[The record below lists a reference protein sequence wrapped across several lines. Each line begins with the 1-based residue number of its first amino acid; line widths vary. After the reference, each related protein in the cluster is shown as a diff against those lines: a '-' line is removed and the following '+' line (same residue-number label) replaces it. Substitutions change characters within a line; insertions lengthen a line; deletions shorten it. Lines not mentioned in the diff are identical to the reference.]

1 MSHEHKH
8 DHEHEH
14 HHDHAHEHGQGDMHE
29 YEHEREPVEV
39 TRAQGRQGEDLDAA
53 GKSLSNALRI
63 SFAILK
69 VIMIVLVI
77 GFIASG
83 FRTVQSGEKGIILR
97 FGKIHRITAKPGSV
111 WVLPYPIDELIR
123 IPADR
128 RINLPVNAF
137 WYKETREDIMGPGTI
152 PRNYRADSLDPLQE
166 GYCLTRSEKSDS
178 QVVAA
183 VRPVLAAGNNLALA
197 AQSDGSD
204 YSIVHTRWQIDYQI
218 NNVDQFFRNVYV
230 AEVKPGQVYFDIM
243 TQSITPMLRSVI
255 EDAVVQAM
263 VHYTIDEAIQSIDTI
278 PGRVQQLAQKKL
290 TDLGSGITVTS
301 VRLVKAEWP
310 KQVDQAFAE
319 SIAASQ
325 RSQATITEARTYA
338 ENTLNEV
345 AGLVARQLY
354 QGLVDGSLNDQQCEA
369 LWAQAAGQTRD
380 RLAQAEAYKTT
391 VVETAKADS
400 DYLMKLLPEYQK
412 RPELVARGL
421 YAAAIEDVLTRADEK
436 FIIELSEASKDRQ
449 VRINLSREPVKPKRA
464 GQQPPAPK

>member
-8 DHEHEH
+8 DHEHD
-14 HHDHAHEHGQGDMHE
+14 HDHGP
-29 YEHEREPVEV
+29 EPVET
-39 TRAQGRQGEDLDAA
+39 TRAQGGRGDDLDAA
-53 GKSLSNALRI
+53 GRSLSDALRI

-97 FGKIHRITAKPGSV
+97 FGRIVKIKDKPGSV
-111 WVLPYPIDELIR
+111 WILPYPMYELIR

-128 RINLPVNAF
+128 RINLPVNTF
-137 WYKETREDIMGPGTI
+137 WYKETREDIMGPSTI
-152 PRNYRADSLDPLQE
+152 PRNLRADSLDPLQE

-178 QVVAA
+178 QVVAT
-183 VRPVLAAGNNLALA
+183 VRPVLAAGTNLALA
-197 AQSDGSD
+197 PQSDGSD
-204 YSIVHTRWQIDYQI
+204 YGIVHTRWQIDYQI
-218 NNVDQFFRNVYV
+218 SNVDQFFRNVYV
-230 AEVKPGQVYFDIM
+230 ADVKPGQVYFDIM

-278 PGRVQQLAQKKL
+278 PGGVQQLAQKKL
-290 TDLGSGITVTS
+290 ADMGSGISVTS

-325 RSQATITEARTYA
+325 MSQAAITGARTYA

-354 QGLVDGSLNDQQCEA
+354 QGLVDGKIDDQQCEA
-369 LWAQAAGQTRD
+369 LWSQAAGQTRD
-380 RLAQAEAYKTT
+380 RIAQAEAYRTT
-391 VVETAKADS
+391 VVESAKANA
-400 DYLMKLLPEYQK
+400 DYLLSLLPEYQK
-412 RPELVARGL
+412 HPELVANGR
-421 YAAAIEDVLTRADEK
+421 YAATIEEVLSNADEK
-436 FIIELSEASKDRQ
+436 FIVELSAAAKERQ
-449 VRINLSREPVKPKRA
+449 VRINLNREPVKKKQ
-464 GQQPPAPK
+464 GQQTTN

>member
-8 DHEHEH
+8 DHEH
-14 HHDHAHEHGQGDMHE
+14 DHGP
-29 YEHEREPVEV
+29 EPVEA
-39 TRAQGRQGEDLDAA
+39 TRVPGGRGNELDAA
-53 GKSLSNALRI
+53 GRSLSEALRI

-69 VIMIVLVI
+69 VIMVVLVI

-83 FRTVQSGEKGIILR
+83 FRTVESGEKGIILR
-97 FGKIHRITAKPGSV
+97 FGKIQGIKDKPGWV

-128 RINLPVNAF
+128 RINLPVNSF

-166 GYCLTRSEKSDS
+166 GYCLTRSEKSGS
-178 QVVAA
+178 QISAI
-183 VRPVLAAGNNLALA
+183 VRPALAADSNLALVV
-197 AQSDGSD
+197 QNDGSD

-218 NNVDQFFRNVYV
+218 SSVDQFFRNVYV
-230 AEVKPGQVYFDIM
+230 TDVKPGQVYFDIM

-263 VHYTIDEAIQSIDTI
+263 VYYTIDEAIQSIDTI

-290 TDLGSGITVTS
+290 DEIVSGISVTS

-325 RSQATITEARTYA
+325 KSQAAITEARTYA
-338 ENTLNEV
+338 ENRLNEV
-345 AGLVARQLY
+345 AGLVSRQLY
-354 QGLVDGSLNDQQCEA
+354 QGLVDGKLDDLQCEA
-369 LWAQAAGQTRD
+369 LWSQAAGQVRD
-380 RLAQAEAYKTT
+380 RIAQAEAYKTK
-391 VVETAKADS
+391 VVESAKANA
-400 DYLMKLLPEYQK
+400 DYLESLLPEYRK
-412 RPELVARGL
+412 RPELVANGI
-421 YAAAIEDVLTRADEK
+421 YTAVIEDILANADEK
-436 FIIELSEASKDRQ
+436 FIVELSDEAKERE
-449 VRINLSREPVKPKRA
+449 VRINLNREPVRRRQ
-464 GQQPPAPK
+464 GQPTTN